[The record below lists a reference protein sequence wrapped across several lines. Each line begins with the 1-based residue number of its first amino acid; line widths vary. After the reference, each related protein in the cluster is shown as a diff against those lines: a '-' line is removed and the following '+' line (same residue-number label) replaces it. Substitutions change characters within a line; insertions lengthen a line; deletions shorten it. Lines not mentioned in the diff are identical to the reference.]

1 MNDALGMYLV
11 IKTEHA
17 LRLAEI
23 ADRERKRGYPRTTST
38 VTPARRGV
46 GAPRWIRRL
55 RRATVLP

>member
-23 ADRERKRGYPRTTST
+23 AERERKRSYPLATS
-38 VTPARRGV
+38 TPARRGV
-46 GAPRWIRRL
+46 GAMPWIQRL
-55 RRATVLP
+55 RRAAVLP

>member
-11 IKTEHA
+11 ITTEHA

-23 ADRERKRGYPRTTST
+23 ADRERKRGYPRATS
-38 VTPARRGV
+38 TPARRGV
-46 GAPRWIRRL
+46 GALRWIQRF